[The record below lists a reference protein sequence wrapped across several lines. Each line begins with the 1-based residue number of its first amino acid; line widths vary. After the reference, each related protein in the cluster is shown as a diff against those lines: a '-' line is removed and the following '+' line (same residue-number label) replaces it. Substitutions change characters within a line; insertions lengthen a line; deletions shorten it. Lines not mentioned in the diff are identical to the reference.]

1 MKKTIIYLVT
11 IALSC
16 LFVFGLGTYLR
27 NDVNVFS
34 DHETK
39 YTKVQVTAIKTGE
52 VSASSS
58 ADSSLDA
65 RIIYFKAKAIG
76 IGAERKTLSCM
87 QLHDDSIYTKYKVV
101 EVGDKILVTPSADTN
116 GNSVWSF
123 VNYYRSTALLVSG
136 IILCLLVLLFGKVSG
151 LNALISLGFTI
162 LSVFSVFVPAI
173 LSGRNVYLWALITAM
188 FIVSMTLILVNG
200 WNKKSLTAAIG
211 CAGGLASSGLV
222 LYIMDFFL
230 NITGVVDEQSIYLT
244 LLDTENPL
252 DLKAIVYGA
261 MILGAIGAI
270 MDVAVNI
277 ASSLYEIRQHNPDIS
292 GYKIL
297 RSGIN
302 IGRDIMGTM
311 MNTLILAYVGG
322 SLSLVL
328 ILYVYFSNTPMHLFN
343 TEMIVVEVLQ
353 SLVGSFGLI
362 LTIPLTSY
370 VSSLLYRKKQIKT
383 AESDN

>member
-1 MKKTIIYLVT
+1 MKKTIIYVVT
-11 IALSC
+11 IALSF
-16 LFVFGLGTYLR
+16 LFVFGLGSYLR

-39 YTKVQVTAIKTGE
+39 YTKVQVTEIEEEEA
-52 VSASSS
+52 SASSS

-65 RIIYFKAKAIG
+65 KIIYFKAKTIG
-76 IGAERKTLSCM
+76 IGADGKSLSCM
-87 QLHDDSIYTKYKVV
+87 QLHDDSVYTKYKEV
-101 EVGDKILVTPSADTN
+101 EVGDKLLVTPSVDTK
-116 GNSVWSF
+116 GKSVWSF
-123 VNYYRSTALLVSG
+123 VNYYRSTALLVLG

-222 LYIMDFFL
+222 LFIMDFFL
-230 NITGVVDEQSIYLT
+230 DITGVVDEQSIYLT

-277 ASSLYEIRQHNPDIS
+277 ASSLYEIRQHNPEIS

-328 ILYVYFSNTPMHLFN
+328 ILYVYFSNTPMYLFN

-353 SLVGSFGLI
+353 SLVGSLGLI

-370 VSSLLYRKKQIKT
+370 VSSLLYRKKAIEPEVLDK
-383 AESDN
+383 